1 MITRPPRSTR
11 TDTLCPYTTL
21 FRSPFGRHEAA
32 HRGKF
37 CVGAA
42 EARVKRAREEDTP
55 PNVDAAPVA
64 VQADLGA
71 AFGAE
76 IGVRRPGDVTEQAR
90 REAHAAVGR
99 RFIGKERRDQLGA
112 RTAVRRETGAAAPLE
127 FGGDD
132 QRILRARFRIECVIA
147 QSLAKTR

>member
-42 EARVKRAREEDTP
+42 EARLKRAREEDTP
-55 PNVDAAPVA
+55 RNVDAAPVA

-71 AFGAE
+71 AFGAVT
-76 IGVRRPGDVTEQAR
+76 GVRRPGAVAEQDL
-90 REAHAAVGR
+90 REPHAAVGR
-99 RFIGKERRDQLGA
+99 RLIGQERRDPTGYSTAL
-112 RTAVRRETGAAAPLE
+112 RTQQRERTPPA
-127 FGGDD
+127 
-132 QRILRARFRIECVIA
+132 
-147 QSLAKTR
+147 TT